1 MSGGS
6 FVFRVLA
13 IFVLLQLE
21 SLGFQKMMVGGSGC
35 VGRHGGLLRG
45 YPGLLV
51 VSAPLVIV
59 GRVRGDHRNR
69 SKCLCEA
76 QEAGKTRN
84 KLFRRL
90 VQFPGI

>member
-6 FVFRVLA
+6 
-13 IFVLLQLE
+13 
-21 SLGFQKMMVGGSGC
+21 GY
-35 VGRHGGLLRG
+35 VGRRGGLLRG

-51 VSAPLVIV
+51 VSAPLVIA
-59 GRVRGDHRNR
+59 GRVRNDHRNR

-90 VQFPGI
+90 VQFPSIWRLLG